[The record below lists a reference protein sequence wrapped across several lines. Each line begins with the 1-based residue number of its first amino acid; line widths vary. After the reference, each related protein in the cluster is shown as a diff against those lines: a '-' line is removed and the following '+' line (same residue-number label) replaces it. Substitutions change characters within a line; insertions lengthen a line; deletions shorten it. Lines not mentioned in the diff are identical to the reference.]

1 MKILVDTHTHT
12 NCSNHAFGTI
22 AENLA
27 MAKKRGLQMV
37 CMTNHA
43 PALPDSAHI
52 WHFQTMS
59 EIPDE
64 VDGVRL
70 LKGVEANIL
79 DVEGH
84 IDIPEFLLPRMEM
97 VVASIHRPCYAPKTV
112 EEHTKTW
119 INVIKNPY
127 VVVLGHSGNPLFPYN
142 HEEVI
147 EFAKANN
154 KCIEINNHSFAVRG
168 DCRENCLNIAKTC
181 KKVGAKIVVSS
192 DAHNSYQVGVFDDAI
207 EVLKEADFPEAL
219 IMNLNAER
227 FENYL
232 KELRG

>member
-59 EIPDE
+59 ELPDE

-79 DVEGH
+79 HVEGH

-127 VVVLGHSGNPLFPYN
+127 VVSNGNEPDEEFLQNYSCLSPEGKNQLSSLLNWMVTQHHELISNSRPVLEAAQK
-142 HEEVI
+142 HESYEAPSA
-147 EFAKANN
+147 ETN
-154 KCIEINNHSFAVRG
+154 K
-168 DCRENCLNIAKTC
+168 
-181 KKVGAKIVVSS
+181 
-192 DAHNSYQVGVFDDAI
+192 
-207 EVLKEADFPEAL
+207 
-219 IMNLNAER
+219 
-227 FENYL
+227 
-232 KELRG
+232 